1 MSQNDLLSK
10 VSELQE
16 LKRMREELDTMIEGI
31 SDELKAHMNA
41 SDTDT
46 ITAGSFKVS
55 YKAYTSSRLDTAA
68 LKRELPDIV
77 AKYSKQA
84 TTRRLVV
91 N

>member
-1 MSQNDLLSK
+1 MSQNDIISK
-10 VSELQE
+10 VAELQE
-16 LKRMREELDTMIEGI
+16 YKRMREELDALIECI

-41 SDTDT
+41 NNADTL
-46 ITAGSFKVS
+46 TAGSFKVS

-84 TTRRLVV
+84 TTRRLTI

>member
-1 MSQNDLLSK
+1 
-10 VSELQE
+10 
-16 LKRMREELDTMIEGI
+16 
-31 SDELKAHMNA
+31 MNA
-41 SDTDT
+41 SNADTL
-46 ITAGSFKVS
+46 TAGSFKVS

-84 TTRRLVV
+84 STRRLTI